1 MNNSRDI
8 ANWMSLTPMARAIA
22 VLVRDD
28 RLDKEIAEMLKLS
41 PEGVRYHMRALRKK
55 FACRSRVGVAVAVE
69 RVAHTLPKT
78 ASMQSAQTV
87 ENSRPHD

>member
-1 MNNSRDI
+1 
-8 ANWMSLTPMARAIA
+8 MSPMARAVG

-69 RVAHTLPKT
+69 RVAHATKNSTLTET
-78 ASMQSAQTV
+78 A
-87 ENSRPHD
+87 N